1 MLLAD
6 YAGRISL
13 SLVPYSEHFN
23 AGPNLFCALKVDQK
37 HNFSYCVDFDDADF
51 DLAGL
56 DLSKTY
62 TQMEHYQ
69 WKSGYNYDTGQYLN
83 TMTNTVCPRYS
94 YKQITP
100 LTQNLAALKTQI
112 NSLQP
117 RAGTAIY
124 MGLKW
129 GLALLDPSLQPVVS
143 TLISS
148 GKIDAQFQSR
158 PDAYAVPGETI
169 LTQKV
174 IVLMTDGA
182 NSGSQRLNSWAYDSP
197 SDRVHWANNNLW

>member
-1 MLLAD
+1 
-6 YAGRISL
+6 
-13 SLVPYSEHFN
+13 
-23 AGPNLFCALKVDQK
+23 
-37 HNFSYCVDFDDADF
+37 
-51 DLAGL
+51 
-56 DLSKTY
+56 
-62 TQMEHYQ
+62 
-69 WKSGYNYDTGQYLN
+69 
-83 TMTNTVCPRYS
+83 
-94 YKQITP
+94 
-100 LTQNLAALKTQI
+100 
-112 NSLQP
+112 
-117 RAGTAIY
+117 

-182 NSGSQRLNSWAYDSP
+182 NSGSQRLNSWAYDFP